1 MVWGGM
7 CVGRSG
13 LCEERSINQIAAD
26 THDISTTARLCVS
39 HRWIQPARPR
49 HREKGLTGRFA
60 HRWSTKCER
69 HANAG
74 YEAALARLAQ
84 VELDPRVPIDD
95 EAGPR
100 ARVAHYAQ
108 ILAYF
113 GMKPPV
119 PEPPPVDMRRR
130 NMLRVL
136 AEAGAVSDEVLPP
149 PA

>member
-1 MVWGGM
+1 MVWGAT
-7 CVGRSG
+7 CVARSG
-13 LCEERSINQIAAD
+13 LCMNAVHESNCRRG
-26 THDISTTARLCVS
+26 TR
-39 HRWIQPARPR
+39 
-49 HREKGLTGRFA
+49 LTGLFA

-74 YEAALARLAQ
+74 YEAAMARLANI
-84 VELDPRVPIDD
+84 ELDPRIPLED

-119 PEPPPVDMRRR
+119 PEAPPVDMRRR
-130 NMLRVL
+130 NTLRVL
-136 AEAGAVSDEVLPP
+136 ESGAASDEP

>member
-1 MVWGGM
+1 M
-7 CVGRSG
+7 
-13 LCEERSINQIAAD
+13 
-26 THDISTTARLCVS
+26 
-39 HRWIQPARPR
+39 
-49 HREKGLTGRFA
+49 
-60 HRWSTKCER
+60 
-69 HANAG
+69 
-74 YEAALARLAQ
+74 ARLAE
-84 VELDPRVPIDD
+84 VELDPRVPLDD

-100 ARVAHYAQ
+100 LRVAHYAQ

-136 AEAGAVSDEVLPP
+136 AEAIHAAPDAVSDEAVPP

>member
-1 MVWGGM
+1 M
-7 CVGRSG
+7 
-13 LCEERSINQIAAD
+13 
-26 THDISTTARLCVS
+26 
-39 HRWIQPARPR
+39 
-49 HREKGLTGRFA
+49 
-60 HRWSTKCER
+60 
-69 HANAG
+69 
-74 YEAALARLAQ
+74 ARLAG
-84 VELDPRVPIDD
+84 VELDPRIPLDD

-100 ARVAHYAQ
+100 LRVAHYAQ

-136 AEAGAVSDEVLPP
+136 DAVSDEATTPALPVPP

>member
-1 MVWGGM
+1 MRGKK
-7 CVGRSG
+7 
-13 LCEERSINQIAAD
+13 
-26 THDISTTARLCVS
+26 
-39 HRWIQPARPR
+39 RPLWLAV
-49 HREKGLTGRFA
+49 HESNCREHFNSCACTGLTGRFA

-74 YEAALARLAQ
+74 YEAALARLAA
-84 VELDPRVPIDD
+84 VELDPRVPLDD

-100 ARVAHYAQ
+100 LRVAHYAQ

-130 NMLRVL
+130 NTLRVL
-136 AEAGAVSDEVLPP
+136 AEVVSDEATT

>member
-1 MVWGGM
+1 M
-7 CVGRSG
+7 GRSG
-13 LCEERSINQIAAD
+13 LCMNAVHESNCRRG
-26 THDISTTARLCVS
+26 TR
-39 HRWIQPARPR
+39 
-49 HREKGLTGRFA
+49 LTGLFA

-74 YEAALARLAQ
+74 YEAALARLAE
-84 VELDPRVPIDD
+84 VELDPRVPLDD

-100 ARVAHYAQ
+100 LRVAHYAQ

-136 AEAGAVSDEVLPP
+136 DAVSDEATTQP